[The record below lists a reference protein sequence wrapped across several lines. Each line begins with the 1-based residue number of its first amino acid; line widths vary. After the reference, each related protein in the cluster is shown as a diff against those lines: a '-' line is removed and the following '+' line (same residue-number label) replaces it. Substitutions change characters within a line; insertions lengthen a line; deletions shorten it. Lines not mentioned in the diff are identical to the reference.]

1 TMRKTIH
8 RLRDLPIKERRHI
21 LHMSMMVLSV
31 IVFSLWTLTLKHNL
45 KTAETQI
52 ELERSARPFV
62 ELGSQLAGSYNAVLN
77 ATENNPSNITD
88 NVIELKS
95 TIENGQR

>member
-1 TMRKTIH
+1 MR
-8 RLRDLPIKERRHI
+8 RLRDLPIKEKRHI

-31 IVFSLWTLTLKHNL
+31 VVFSLWTLTLKHNL
-45 KTAETQI
+45 KNAETQI

-62 ELGSQLAGSYNAVLN
+62 ELGSQLAGSYNAVVG
-77 ATENNPSNITD
+77 ATENNPTNIAN

-95 TIENGQR
+95 TIQNGQR